1 MSALASIALIA
12 CIVNIGLPLL
22 ILSSNFQSTLNRV
35 FLVWSLSVFTW
46 NAASVPLLS
55 SISDTSAYYWM
66 LVLQAGVFLMPATLF
81 HVSIVT
87 VGKSKYE
94 KFLPW
99 AYGVATCFCAM
110 LGLGWVISGVR
121 KLHAGYW
128 AVANWGYYLFI
139 VYFLALTLATMVIL
153 YRSQTIASPLSRRRI
168 IALLCAILGLWIFGT
183 NDMLPIFG
191 VTRYPF
197 IHREFVPI
205 GNAASIGY
213 ALVIG
218 YSVIQHQLLDV
229 KVGLSKFAASL
240 IRVGL
245 HTIVGLFVLSMALL
259 FLPKGFSTNIV
270 WMTFL
275 VVSVSGGASS
285 FLFPKILGK
294 GNESLE
300 RRLLGDSFLYQEK
313 LLDFISSIPL
323 STNIKLLFEDLE
335 VLLVKIVGLSEYRII
350 LLDEISRGLTFFQGH
365 PTITDGPVQAAATDS
380 VFFNAVTK
388 CSHDY
393 FVIENQKLETLAKC
407 REELVNLF
415 FSPHAEFCFI
425 LKSDNVPY
433 GFFLISGKKN
443 NEPFTKTDLDL
454 LDLLV
459 RNLGLIINQIRL
471 KERLQIEQELDL
483 LGRISKGL
491 AHDLNNLL
499 TPVWTLLQ
507 VTASTENK
515 DPEITALI
523 DSATQNV
530 SAMRNYI
537 RDSLFFSKNMKP
549 QMAEANIRDLVTA
562 ALGIMNGR
570 AREKGVSFEFDGN
583 EKVTAILDVV
593 LFQRLISN
601 LVSNA
606 IDASNSGSIISLDIE
621 STPRMNNEPN
631 WLQLRV
637 IDQGEGI
644 SSENLEKMKAA
655 FFTTKDSGDGK
666 RGFGLGLAICRK
678 IVHLHGGTLNISS
691 LVGRGT
697 TVQVDLPNGSLPVLF
712 AAERLESE
720 LAA

>member
-1 MSALASIALIA
+1 MSTLASIALIA

-22 ILSSNFQSTLNRV
+22 ILSSNFHSTLNRV

-94 KFLPW
+94 KLLPW
-99 AYGVATCFCAM
+99 AYGLAICFCAM
-110 LGLGWVISGVR
+110 LGAGWVISGVR
-121 KLHAGYW
+121 KLQAGYW

-139 VYFLALTLATMVIL
+139 VYFLALTLATMMIL
-153 YRSQTIASPLSRRRI
+153 YRSQKVASPLNRRRI
-168 IALLCAILGLWIFGT
+168 IALLCAILGLWVFGT

-191 VTRYPF
+191 FTRYPF
-197 IHREFVPI
+197 IHREFIPI
-205 GNAASIGY
+205 GNAVSIGY
-213 ALVIG
+213 ALIIG

-229 KVGLSKFAASL
+229 KVGLSRFAASL

-259 FLPKGFSTNIV
+259 FLPKAFNTNIV

-285 FLFPKILGK
+285 FLFPKILGR

-323 STNIKLLFEDLE
+323 ATNIKLLFEDLE

-350 LLDEISRGLTFFQGH
+350 LLDEISCGLTFFQGH
-365 PTITDGPVQAAATDS
+365 PAISAGPVQMAATDS
-380 VFFNAVTK
+380 ALFGAVTK
-388 CSHDY
+388 CSLDY
-393 FVIENQKLETLAKC
+393 FVIESLKSEILLKC
-407 REELVNLF
+407 RGEMKGLF
-415 FSPHAEFCFI
+415 FAPNAEFCFI
-425 LKSDNVPY
+425 LKSDNIPY

-443 NEPFTKTDLDL
+443 HEPFTTTDFDL

-515 DPEITALI
+515 DPEIASLI

-549 QMAEANIRDLVTA
+549 QMAEANAQDLVTA
-562 ALGIMNGR
+562 ALAIMSGR
-570 AREKGVSFEFDGN
+570 AREKGVSCEFESN
-583 EKVTAILDVV
+583 EEVIAILDVV

-606 IDASNSGSIISLDIE
+606 IDASSAGSVIRLDIQ

-637 IDQGEGI
+637 IDHGEGI
-644 SSENLEKMKAA
+644 SPENLEKMKAA

-691 LVGRGT
+691 QIGKGT

-712 AAERLESE
+712 AAERLEDE
-720 LAA
+720 LVA